1 VGGMKR
7 WLAQWSISED
17 EPTWPQVIAAGLLFL
32 LLLIV
37 FPFLTLLVAAAMDV
51 L

>member
-1 VGGMKR
+1 MKR
-7 WLAQWSISED
+7 WLDSWSISED
-17 EPTWPQVIAAGLLFL
+17 EPTWAQVAVAGVLFL